1 MSKIS
6 GPVSMYYLKPISNDM
21 PIILLFGDHHFSY
34 DHMCNK
40 AEAHEV
46 RRTTRRVQPQSGLRL
61 MIPYSDGVSISDY
74 NRSHEGSKE
83 KEGSKGNVVSF
94 KEGSKGIGRSKVRRS
109 RSGAAEHAV
118 SFKEGSKGNYV
129 SFIEIYSPEFLKQ
142 LDKLSTPSRPVDFY
156 VEYFDDNDNGSF
168 NSPLDK
174 FTEPLF
180 QPCYKKTI
188 KRGSRCPAPNIR
200 WHYSD
205 IRLSKLKNN
214 IEYIF
219 DTLYVFTQFCEAV
232 VKHGR
237 YEGVSLE
244 SWKQISD
251 TIHKRNMKFGSK
263 LIEQLVKERRDLN
276 TPYKILD
283 FYRKCTGIDVEK
295 KSVLRKIIEVFETK
309 DSASL
314 AANIVD
320 LIFSYTNASAHPS
333 LIYKQ
338 FVKQDG
344 LSLFSRKE
352 FIVNALR
359 KSLERK
365 MSYKPPSETELS
377 QLLSFDIAPSQ
388 LDTPL
393 LHINS
398 TFVDLYMILRM
409 MKKIDKPPALC
420 IGYFGNM
427 HVQNLV
433 NILMQTEY
441 YKLDHSVE
449 EYRENRCLPFEIDLR
464 KDLAVSTSRS
474 SKRYRRSTRKSYSEK

>member
-40 AEAHEV
+40 G
-46 RRTTRRVQPQSGLRL
+46 TRRSL

-83 KEGSKGNVVSF
+83 KEGSKGNYVSF
-94 KEGSKGIGRSKVRRS
+94 KEGSKGIGRS
-109 RSGAAEHAV
+109 GAAEHVV
-118 SFKEGSKGNYV
+118 SF
-129 SFIEIYSPEFLKQ
+129 EIYSPEFLKQ
-142 LDKLSTPSRPVDFY
+142 LDKLSTSSRPVDFY

-168 NSPLDK
+168 GSPIDK

-205 IRLSKLKNN
+205 IRLSKMKNN

-251 TIHKRNMKFGSK
+251 TIHKRNMKFSGK

-283 FYRKCTGIDVEK
+283 FYRKHTGIDVAK
-295 KSVLRKIIEVFETK
+295 KTVLQKIIKVFETN

-320 LIFSYTNASAHPS
+320 LIFSYTNATAHPS

-344 LSLFSRKE
+344 RSLFSRKE

-359 KSLERK
+359 NSLERK
-365 MSYKPPSETELS
+365 MSYKPPSEIELTK
-377 QLLSFDIAPSQ
+377 LLSFDIAPSQ

-449 EYRENRCLPFEIDLR
+449 EHRENRCLPFEIDLR

>member
-34 DHMCNK
+34 DYMCNK

-46 RRTTRRVQPQSGLRL
+46 TVVGDEVASRARTTRRVQPQSGLRL
-61 MIPYSDGVSISDY
+61 MIPYSDNNSISNY
-74 NRSHEGSKE
+74 KGSTE
-83 KEGSKGNVVSF
+83 E
-94 KEGSKGIGRSKVRRS
+94 EGSKGIGRSKVRLR
-109 RSGAAEHAV
+109 RSGAAEHV
-118 SFKEGSKGNYV
+118 V

-142 LDKLSTPSRPVDFY
+142 LDKLSTPSRPIDFY

-168 NSPLDK
+168 GSPLDK

-205 IRLSKLKNN
+205 IRLSKMKNN

-244 SWKQISD
+244 SWKQISY
-251 TIHKRNMKFGSK
+251 TIHQRNMKFGSK

-283 FYRKCTGIDVEK
+283 FYKKHTGIDVAK
-295 KSVLRKIIEVFETK
+295 KIVLHKIIKVFETK
-309 DSASL
+309 DLASL

-320 LIFSYTNASAHPS
+320 LIFSYTNATAYPS

-344 LSLFSRKE
+344 RSLFSRKE
-352 FIVNALR
+352 FVVNALR
-359 KSLERK
+359 NSLERK
-365 MSYKPPSETELS
+365 MSYNPPSETELAK
-377 QLLSFDIAPSQ
+377 LLSFDIAPSQ

-449 EYRENRCLPFEIDLR
+449 EHRENRCLPFEIDLR
-464 KDLAVSTSRS
+464 KDLALSTTRS